1 MRRLLKTRFGLV
13 LGFLWLA
20 TRAYGQAVAPT
31 GATENTVVSFGLNLN
46 IPIGDGTVHYDATA
60 SEMLEQGL
68 SGTGSGNGWYSI
80 ATVGG
85 DVSYISKST
94 AQPFSLLYSGGYF
107 WSTVPGYPST
117 TYQNLTVS
125 QGIVRRAWTAAISDN
140 FSYLP
145 LSPAFGISG
154 IPGTGDLGT
163 QTIQTGSGPAPT
175 LLTNFTTILMNTI
188 TGDVNRSIT
197 NNTYVSGSASWG
209 VMRFLG
215 SPGLN
220 NTEVTETLGLNRR
233 LDTRNTVG
241 VDYVYSNF
249 TYQNLNGF
257 AFTTQGVNLTDLR
270 QWSRSLSMTAS
281 IGPQWISSSDKAAFP
296 PQTDLA
302 ANINFNYTKKFRTA
316 SVGYSRG
323 AMSGVGVL
331 PGAFEDSFQASIEQT
346 WGRNWMAALTGSYI
360 RATGFGTGNYGS
372 YGSYLGSSRSGSA
385 ILASSGAL
393 DGEYGGVQVTRKLG
407 RSFSTY
413 ASYTAEN
420 QSVGQSL
427 TAQNALSGFSQFI
440 AVGVTYAPRSLRLG
454 QL

>member
-1 MRRLLKTRFGLV
+1 MRTRLGLV

-31 GATENTVVSFGLNLN
+31 GATENTVVSFGPNLN
-46 IPIGDGTVHYDATA
+46 IPIGDGTIHYDATA
-60 SEMLEQGL
+60 SEMLMEGL
-68 SGTGSGNGWYSI
+68 GVTDSGSAWYSMT
-80 ATVGG
+80 TVGG
-85 DVSYISKST
+85 DLSYMSKST
-94 AQPFSLLYSGGYF
+94 VLPFSLLYSLGYY
-107 WSTVPGYPST
+107 WTTVPGYPST
-117 TYQNLTVS
+117 TYTYQNLTVS
-125 QGIVRRAWTAAISDN
+125 QGIVRRAWTAAISDT

-145 LSPAFGISG
+145 LPPAFGISG
-154 IPGTGDLGT
+154 IPGMGDLGT

-197 NNTYVSGSASWG
+197 NNTYVSGSASWE

-233 LDTRNTVG
+233 LDARNTVG
-241 VDYVYSNF
+241 VDYVYSDF
-249 TYQNLNGF
+249 TYPNLNGF
-257 AFTTQGVNLTDLR
+257 SFTTQGVNLTDLR

-302 ANINFNYTKKFRTA
+302 ANISLNYTKKFRSA

-323 AMSGVGVL
+323 AMSGVGIL
-331 PGAFEDSFQASIEQT
+331 PGAFEDSFQASMQQN

-360 RATGFGTGNYGS
+360 RVTGFGTGNYG
-372 YGSYLGSSRSGSA
+372 GYLGSSSSGSA
-385 ILASSGAL
+385 IFASSGAM
-393 DGEYGGVQVTRKLG
+393 DGEYGGVQVTRNLG

-413 ASYTAEN
+413 VSYTAEN